1 MKDLDLKKMYR
12 NMRIRE
18 KANRIVEI
26 ANNILLP
33 FQYIFKDL
41 FLLFNSYNQLLGI
54 SAQAIRILGQKLNW
68 LIGIGFILEGISTA
82 LESVKST
89 NKNKATYLIAQSGF
103 LIVGGIAISIIAVTS
118 PQVYVPILC
127 AIWGTSTVMSLYRTI
142 VDSMKESKEREYKK
156 EILQNVKKQIQEQY
170 PKTLRLKMGENK
182 DFLDQ
187 LTLIF
192 NAQQKI
198 KQYTKIHASELQ
210 GELIEKA
217 YQLQEKQGY
226 ITQNDIVNI
235 IDGITNGDELN
246 PSTRKWIKNNENS
259 ILSLCYMVSACL
271 CVFTMFFFLGITNIE
286 QNAILAHLG
295 FTLGMVLK
303 RAKDYLGD
311 RVFFKSKVYKNLSSE
326 EVEKME
332 KKNFRDGIL
341 KRELT
346 KLEASV
352 TRILHQKTINRE
364 KLTKLLSTYTAILK
378 KIDPNKPEIISKFE
392 CLESEIMKTT
402 DENQETLFILAKTLK
417 QGIISR
423 KIYLKSDHSC
433 VLEKAIFN
441 VNLVYIPKEEIL
453 HQNKQ
458 SPGLQQ
464 HKKPKKLGRYSTLR
478 EIADRCSELSKNPGK
493 TQKERMH
500 EELLKRTH
508 LEHLKDKPNSRQ

>member
-1 MKDLDLKKMYR
+1 
-12 NMRIRE
+12 
-18 KANRIVEI
+18 
-26 ANNILLP
+26 
-33 FQYIFKDL
+33 
-41 FLLFNSYNQLLGI
+41 
-54 SAQAIRILGQKLNW
+54 
-68 LIGIGFILEGISTA
+68 
-82 LESVKST
+82 ST

-103 LIVGGIAISIIAVTS
+103 LIIGGIAISIIAVTS

-156 EILQNVKKQIQEQY
+156 EILQNVKKQIQKQY

-346 KLEASV
+346 KLEA
-352 TRILHQKTINRE
+352 
-364 KLTKLLSTYTAILK
+364 
-378 KIDPNKPEIISKFE
+378 
-392 CLESEIMKTT
+392 
-402 DENQETLFILAKTLK
+402 
-417 QGIISR
+417 
-423 KIYLKSDHSC
+423 
-433 VLEKAIFN
+433 
-441 VNLVYIPKEEIL
+441 
-453 HQNKQ
+453 
-458 SPGLQQ
+458 
-464 HKKPKKLGRYSTLR
+464 
-478 EIADRCSELSKNPGK
+478 
-493 TQKERMH
+493 
-500 EELLKRTH
+500 
-508 LEHLKDKPNSRQ
+508 